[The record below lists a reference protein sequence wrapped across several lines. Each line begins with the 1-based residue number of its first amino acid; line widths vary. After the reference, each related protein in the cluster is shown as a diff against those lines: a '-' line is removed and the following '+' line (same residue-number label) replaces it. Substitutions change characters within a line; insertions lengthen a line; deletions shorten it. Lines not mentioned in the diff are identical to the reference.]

1 MDNIKTMENLIQL
14 KQAVE
19 DLKSLTQSEIKE
31 ELITD
36 NLAKSLVEAFES
48 AYRSLQISNNIKE

>member
-1 MDNIKTMENLIQL
+1 MENLIQL